1 MPEAANESSQRRQR
15 GAVLSPRGLTRLRAA
30 IRMAEQRDFE
40 GRRLNLQ
47 ELGNYIRIAPKTVR
61 KVLKR
66 QSTVD
71 FSTLELCFSAFQ
83 IPLEPED
90 LDYPQSP
97 AEIVAPPPA
106 PQQGLPRTDWGT
118 APDGAPFYGR
128 QDELSQLIEW
138 IQSDGCRSVSV
149 LGLGGVGKT
158 TLVAHLAH
166 QIAPQFDA
174 IIWRSL
180 RQAPPLDLLLGEL
193 VTFLSHHQ
201 SLAPSLSNLMEQLR
215 RQRCLIV
222 LDNLDTVL
230 QTGDLAGHYQPGYE
244 AYGDFLRTVG
254 AANHSSCLLLTSREK
269 PFDVAFAA
277 TDAAPVRIFSLPGS
291 ATVTEGILQSKQL
304 TGTAAQRQILSQH
317 YDHNPLVLQI
327 VAASIQDLFGGDLG
341 LFLAQDMRVF
351 SGVRWLLDQQFS
363 RLSELERSISYW
375 LAINREWTHAD
386 ELLADLLPAVSRAE
400 VLQALESLRWRSLIE
415 QQGDRYSQQPVIM
428 EYVLGDLLDI
438 IYGELTGGIP
448 LPRLEATRSA
458 LAPVSLPMVSRYA
471 LVKTTVRD
479 YIRQSQERLILQ
491 PLAERLRHRFSAPG
505 ALEQQLQVILARL
518 RPLEQWAQQGYGTGN
533 WIDLGIYLGLD
544 LTGYDFSGLPIWQAY
559 LQATSLHRV
568 KFSGSHFHQSRFA
581 DVFGI
586 VLALAFSP
594 DGQQLAMGDSSGGVR
609 IQRTR
614 DLQTQ
619 SLLVGHRS
627 RVMSVDWD
635 PTGQQLA
642 SASMDGTI
650 RLWNTHTGQEIA
662 VLEGHQNLVMSVS
675 WHPQGALLATGSED
689 HNVHLWDTRTGDLCQ
704 VWRGH
709 TDSVRSVSWSP
720 DGQTLVSA
728 SADETLR
735 LWNLATGAC
744 QVLTGH
750 SDSLWAVV
758 WSPDGQW
765 LASGGEDGTVR
776 LWQVQGEHPAQVLA
790 GHTEWIWSL
799 RFSPDGQRLASGSR
813 DCTIR
818 LWDVATGA
826 TTQVLVAHPMGV
838 SALCWHPQQPLLA
851 SGGVDQML
859 RLWDTHSG
867 YALRFL
873 KGFTT
878 SVWAVAWNPQL
889 ALSAD
894 QPELAS
900 GHQDGSVW
908 LWRRGTGAPL
918 RRLRSNARQIWE
930 LAWSPDGKT
939 LACCGDDG
947 AVQLWD
953 TATGNHL
960 ESLRGHR
967 HDRIWAVTWSPDGR
981 LLASGGA
988 DAAIC
993 LWDSLTHQCLQTWQ
1007 AHASDVVALQFSP
1020 DGQWLASGS
1029 EDQTLRL
1036 WALKTGELATILTG
1050 HNDRITQLQF
1060 NPTGTLLAAASEDR
1074 TIRLW
1079 EMASGEC
1086 LNTLRG
1092 HDNRVWDIQ
1101 FSPDGQKL
1109 VSASTDRT
1117 ARIWDIGTGTCET
1130 VLTDH
1135 ESLLWSVGWSAD
1147 GQTVATGGEDG
1158 LVKLWSVAE
1167 RRWVATLQGDRLYE
1181 GMQIRGA
1188 AGLSSAAIAGLQK
1201 LGATTSL

>member
-47 ELGNYIRIAPKTVR
+47 ELGDCIRIAPKTVR

-83 IPLEPED
+83 MPLEPED

-97 AEIVAPPPA
+97 TEMVSAPPLPR
-106 PQQGLPRTDWGT
+106 QDWPRTDWGT
-118 APDGAPFYGR
+118 APNGAPFYGR
-128 QDELSQLIEW
+128 QDELNQLSEW
-138 IQSDGCRSVSV
+138 IQREGCRSVTV

-158 TLVAHLAH
+158 TLVARLAH
-166 QIAPQFDA
+166 QISPQFDA

-180 RQAPPLDLLLGEL
+180 RQAPPLELLLGEL
-193 VTFLSHHQ
+193 VTFLSHHH
-201 SLAPSLSNLMEQLR
+201 SLEPTLPSLIEQLR

-222 LDNLDTVL
+222 LDNLDAVL
-230 QTGDLAGHYQPGYE
+230 QTSGSAGHYQPGYDT
-244 AYGDFLRTVG
+244 YGEFLSTVG
-254 AANHSSCLLLTSREK
+254 AADHTSCLLFTSREK
-269 PFDVAFAA
+269 PFDVALAAAA
-277 TDAAPVRIFSLPGS
+277 TAPVRIFSLSGS
-291 ATVTEGILQSKQL
+291 ATVTEGILQAKPL
-304 TGTAAQRQILSQH
+304 TGTEAQRQVLSQH

-351 SGVRWLLDQQFS
+351 GGVRWLLDQQFS
-363 RLSELERSISYW
+363 RLSDLERSISYW

-386 ELLADLLPAVSRAE
+386 ELMTDLLPAVGRAE
-400 VLQALESLRWRSLIE
+400 LLSALESLRWRSLIE

-428 EYVLGDLLDI
+428 EYVLGNLLDI
-438 IYGELTGGIP
+438 IYGELTGGMP
-448 LPRLEATRSA
+448 LPRLEATQSA
-458 LAPVSLPMVSRYA
+458 STLASLPMVSRYA

-479 YIRQSQERLILQ
+479 YIRQSQVRLILQ
-491 PLAERLRHRFSAPG
+491 PLAERLRRRFSSLE
-505 ALEQQLQVILARL
+505 ALEQQLQVVLARL
-518 RPLEQWAQQGYGTGN
+518 RLLEQWAQQGYGTGN
-533 WIDLGIYLGLD
+533 WIDLGTYLGLE

-559 LQATSLHRV
+559 LQATPLHRV
-568 KFSGSHFHQSRFA
+568 KFSGSYFHQSRFA

-594 DGQQLAMGDSSGGVR
+594 DGQQLAVGDSSGGVR
-609 IQRTR
+609 IHRTT

-619 SLLVGHRS
+619 SLLVGHGS
-627 RVMSVDWD
+627 RVMSVDWS
-635 PTGQQLA
+635 PSGRQLA

-689 HNVHLWDTRTGDLCQ
+689 HNVHLWDALSGELRQ

-720 DGQTLVSA
+720 DGEILVSA
-728 SADETLR
+728 SADGTLR
-735 LWNLATGAC
+735 LWNLATGEC

-776 LWQVQGEHPAQVLA
+776 LWQAHGEYPAQVLS

-799 RFSPDGQRLASGSR
+799 RFSADGQRLASGSR

-818 LWDVATGA
+818 LWDVATG
-826 TTQVLVAHPMGV
+826 TTTKVLKAHPMGV

-859 RLWDTHSG
+859 RLWDTRSG
-867 YALRFL
+867 HALRFL

-878 SVWAVAWNPQL
+878 SVWAVAWNPKAVL
-889 ALSAD
+889 AAD
-894 QPELAS
+894 RPELAS

-908 LWRRGTGAPL
+908 LWRRGTGVPL
-918 RRLRSNARQIWE
+918 RRLGSHTRQIWE
-930 LAWSPDGKT
+930 LAWSPDGET

-947 AVQLWD
+947 AVHLWD
-953 TATGNHL
+953 TATGTHL

-993 LWDSLTHQCLQTWQ
+993 LWDAMTHHGLQAWQ

-1036 WALKTGELATILTG
+1036 WNLKTGELENTLAG
-1050 HNDRITQLQF
+1050 HSDRITQLQF
-1060 NPTGTLLAAASEDR
+1060 NPTGSLLASASEDR

-1079 EMASGEC
+1079 EVASGEGSC
-1086 LNTLRG
+1086 TLQG
-1092 HDNRVWDIQ
+1092 HENRVWDIQ

-1117 ARIWDIGTGTCET
+1117 ARIWDIRTGTCDT

-1147 GQTVATGGEDG
+1147 GKTVATGGEDG

-1167 RRWVATLQGDRLYE
+1167 QRWVATLQGDRLYE
-1181 GMQIRGA
+1181 GMQIQGA
-1188 AGLSSAAIAGLQK
+1188 TGLSSAAITGLQK
-1201 LGATTSL
+1201 LGATTNP